1 MTLKGLK
8 DYLAGLTWVD
18 RVLDHADYSN
28 PEDVEKYGISN
39 IHVFIL
45 EKSGLV
51 AKKRTIHCYVVG
63 LGSKDELAYFDG
75 RIPMPE
81 LAPAVKTEYVANADG
96 TVYESKS
103 VVALTGEEKVIAEKA
118 DTLEA
123 VAK

>member
-8 DYLAGLTWVD
+8 DYLAGLSWVGQ
-18 RVLDHADYSN
+18 VLDHEDVSN
-28 PEDVEKYGISN
+28 PMDVEKYGISN
-39 IHVFIL
+39 VHVHIL
-45 EKSGLV
+45 EENGMV

-81 LAPAVKTEYVANADG
+81 LVPAVKTEYVANTDG

-103 VVALTGEEKVIAEKA
+103 VVALTGEEKVISEKT
-118 DTLEA
+118 TLEA
-123 VAK
+123 VK

>member
-1 MTLKGLK
+1 MTLQGLK
-8 DYLAGLTWVD
+8 DYLTGLTWID
-18 RVLDHADYSN
+18 RVLDHVDYSN

-63 LGSKDELAYFDG
+63 LGGKDELAYFDG

-81 LAPAVKTEYVANADG
+81 LAPAVKTEYVANTDG
-96 TVYESKS
+96 TVYESKT
-103 VVALTGEEKVIAEKA
+103 VVALTGEEKIIAEKTA
-118 DTLEA
+118 ILEA

>member
-1 MTLKGLK
+1 MTLQGLK
-8 DYLAGLTWVD
+8 DYLAGLTWVGQ
-18 RVLDHADYSN
+18 VLDHEDVSN
-28 PEDVEKYGISN
+28 PMDVEKYGISN
-39 IHVFIL
+39 VHVHIL
-45 EKSGLV
+45 EENGMV

-103 VVALTGEEKVIAEKA
+103 VVALTGEEKVIAEKT
-118 DTLEA
+118 TLEA

>member
-1 MTLKGLK
+1 MTLQALK

-18 RVLDHADYSN
+18 RVLDHVDYSN

-63 LGSKDELAYFDG
+63 LGGKDELAYFDG

-103 VVALTGEEKVIAEKA
+103 VVALTGEEKVIAEK
-118 DTLEA
+118 
-123 VAK
+123 VV